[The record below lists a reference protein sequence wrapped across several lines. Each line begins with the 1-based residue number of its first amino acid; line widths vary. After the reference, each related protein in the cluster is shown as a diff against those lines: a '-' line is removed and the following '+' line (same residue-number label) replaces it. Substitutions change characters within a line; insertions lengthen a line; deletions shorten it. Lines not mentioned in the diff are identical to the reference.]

1 MKEGRFPSL
10 CFLVRFVGSVLGF
23 FAAGLELFLLFRI
36 ERKSGLLG
44 LLNDFIHEVL
54 KNLGIELRCIYRTV
68 PFHIAF
74 LELEAVRFV
83 AVFDPDRAGYFVGL
97 DRRD

>member
-1 MKEGRFPSL
+1 MREGRFPSL
-10 CFLVRFVGSVLGF
+10 FLVRFLGSVLGF
-23 FAAGLELFLLFRI
+23 FAAGLELFLLVTGR
-36 ERKSGLLG
+36 ESSLLG
-44 LLNDFIHEVL
+44 FLNDFIHEVL

-83 AVFDPDRAGYFVGL
+83 AVFDPDRAGYLVGL
-97 DRRD
+97 VWRD